1 MLFPKQQQIALSYR
15 KTIFIVV
22 IIFCMVSN
30 LKAQKIDS
38 LLTTLQFTT
47 DTSSKIELFLKIAD
61 SYNKDRNIKEAERYL
76 LNAKNLADSQSIIL
90 AKIITRNDLGVFY
103 RNLSRYSESLV
114 LHNEAL
120 KYANETENKKLQ
132 TKILNNIGVV
142 YRRFDDRSK
151 AAEYHLKALKI
162 AEEIKDTFSISV
174 SENSLGN
181 IYSLNGNYEQ
191 GLVYFFKALELSK
204 KQKNLL
210 GQAINYN
217 NIGEVY
223 EFSGDYEKAK
233 EYYTKSYELN
243 KQINNEKGIAISL
256 NAIGKTLLFTGF
268 PKTAYRY
275 FTEASVIDKKL
286 GDKKFIADSYVNLS
300 KALIA
305 LNRLEEAEQC
315 LNQGIKIAK
324 ESKSK
329 YHLQDAYNE
338 LSKIYYTNKNFSKA
352 LEYYK
357 ISDIYKDSIL
367 NEKSSKQLA
376 TLQTIYETEKID
388 KENQILKQ
396 KQEIADKE
404 NKRQKSFIYSLA
416 FGLFICLVLVI
427 VVYTALL
434 SKRRANK
441 LLSLQKEEIELQ
453 SHKIEQ
459 QKHNIEVK
467 NRNIEEAYQI
477 IENYIGKITDSI
489 RYAEQIQNSIL
500 PDIDALKQIFQDAF
514 TYYRP
519 KDIVSG
525 DFYWYTIRGDKV
537 FIALADCTGHGVP
550 GAFMSIIG
558 TDLLNQ
564 IVIQQSCEEPEKILS
579 FLNNELREKLRKGK
593 EELILKDSMDIA
605 LCIINTKTR
614 EVLYSGALIP
624 LFIVS
629 GGEVFEIKPNYTSL
643 GASNRIFNKE
653 FKVHRF
659 TLKSDSW
666 IYLTTDGYI
675 DQFGGELNKKFMRS
689 RFVDFLLKVHE
700 HPSFVQQD
708 EFNNQFLTWMGDQ
721 EQLDD
726 VLVWGI
732 KL

>member
-1 MLFPKQQQIALSYR
+1 MILRIRRAILISA
-15 KTIFIVV
+15 TV
-22 IIFCMVSN
+22 FCYVSFSN
-30 LKAQKIDS
+30 AQKIDS

-47 DTSSKIELFLKIAD
+47 DTTTKIQLYSKIGDYYSK
-61 SYNKDRNIKEAERYL
+61 NRNLQEAERFF
-76 LNAKNLADSQSIIL
+76 LNAKNLADSQSVIERRIV
-90 AKIITRNDLGVFY
+90 TRNELGVFY
-103 RNLSRYSESLV
+103 RNLSRYSEALI

-120 KYANETENKKLQ
+120 SFASAQDNKPQMAK
-132 TKILNNIGVV
+132 TLNNIGVV

-162 AEEIKDTFSISV
+162 AEEIKDTFNISV

-181 IYSLNGNYEQ
+181 IYSMNGNYEQ

-204 KQKNLL
+204 RQKNLL

-233 EYYTKSYELN
+233 EYYTKSYEIN
-243 KQINNEKGIAISL
+243 KQINNEKGIGISL
-256 NAIGKTLLFTGF
+256 NAIGKTLLYTGF
-268 PKTAYRY
+268 PKTAHKY

-286 GDKKFIADSYVNLS
+286 GDKKFIADSYVNLGKS
-300 KALIA
+300 LIA
-305 LNRLEEAEQC
+305 LNRLSEAEQC
-315 LNQGIKIAK
+315 LNQGINTAQ

-329 YHLQDAYNE
+329 SHLQDAYNE
-338 LSKIYYTNKNFSKA
+338 LSKIYYSNNNFSKA

-357 ISDIYKDSIL
+357 LSNLYKDSIL
-367 NEKSSKQLA
+367 NEKIAKQLA
-376 TLQTIYETEKID
+376 TLQTIYETEKMD

-396 KQEIADKE
+396 KQELADKE
-404 NKRQKSFIYSLA
+404 NKRQKYFIYTLT
-416 FGLFICLVLVI
+416 FGLFICLALI
-427 VVYTALL
+427 VVVYLALL
-434 SKRRANK
+434 SKRRANR
-441 LLSLQKEEIELQ
+441 LLFIQKEEIEQ
-453 SHKIEQ
+453 QNHKIEQ

-500 PDIDALKQIFQDAF
+500 PDIENLKQIFQDTF
-514 TYYRP
+514 TYYKP

-525 DFYWYTIRGDKV
+525 DFYWYTVRGDKV

-558 TDLLNQ
+558 MDLLNQ
-564 IVIQQSCEEPEKILS
+564 IVIQQSCEEPDKILS

-605 LCIINTKTR
+605 LCIIDKKAR
-614 EVLYSGALIP
+614 EVVYSGALIP
-624 LFIVS
+624 LFIVTEGKVS
-629 GGEVFEIKPNYTSL
+629 EIKPNYTSL
-643 GASNRIFNKE
+643 GASNRLVNKE
-653 FKVHRF
+653 FKVHHF
-659 TLKSDSW
+659 TLNPESW

-689 RFVDFLLKVHE
+689 RFVEFLLNVHE
-700 HPSFVQQD
+700 HPSNIQIE
-708 EFNNQFLTWMGDQ
+708 EFDNQFLSWMGDR

-732 KL
+732 KI